1 MHAPQVNIALR
12 AARQAGN
19 LIRRAA
25 ENNDPLSVDR
35 KAANDF
41 VTQVDRAAEA
51 RIIEAIRKAYPEH
64 GILAEESGEQ
74 PGTGDGAD
82 YLWVIDPLD
91 GTTNFIHGLPQ
102 YAVSIALKVKGKVE
116 HAVVYDPLREEEF
129 TASRGRGAALN
140 GRRLRVTNRAGLDG
154 ALIGTGFPFRKDQLA
169 YMDAYMGMF
178 RAVAE
183 STAGLRRPGA
193 AALDLAWVAAGRL
206 DGFFELGLQEWDMA
220 AGTLLITEAG
230 GLVGDVAGG
239 HGHFQRGNIVAG
251 TPKVFKGLLQKIK
264 PHLTDSLKRG

>member
-12 AARQAGN
+12 AARQAGT

-25 ENNDPLSVDR
+25 ENSDPLKVDR
-35 KAANDF
+35 KGANDF
-41 VTQVDRAAEA
+41 VTQVDKAAEA
-51 RIIEAIRKAYPEH
+51 RIIEVIRKAYPDH
-64 GILAEESGEQ
+64 GILAEEGGEQ
-74 PGTGDGAD
+74 PGRGDGAD

-91 GTTNFIHGLPQ
+91 GTTNFIHGFPQ
-102 YAVSIALKVKGKVE
+102 YAVSIALKIKGRVE
-116 HAVVYDPLREEEF
+116 HGVVYDPLREEEF

-140 GRRLRVTNRAGLDG
+140 GRRLRVTGRASLDG
-154 ALIGTGFPFRKDQLA
+154 ALIGTGFPFRKDQMA
-169 YMDAYMGMF
+169 YLDAYMGMF
-178 RAVAE
+178 RAIAE
-183 STAGLRRPGA
+183 DAAGLRRPGA
-193 AALDLAWVAAGRL
+193 AALDLAWLAAGRT

-230 GLVGDVAGG
+230 GLVGDLVGG
-239 HGHFQRGNIVAG
+239 HNHLSRGNLVAG

>member
-25 ENNDPLSVDR
+25 ENNDPLTVDS
-35 KAANDF
+35 KGLNDF

-51 RIIEAIRKAYPEH
+51 RIVEVLRKAYPDH
-64 GILAEESGEQ
+64 GILGEEGGEVAGQ
-74 PGTGDGAD
+74 GDGAD
-82 YLWVIDPLD
+82 HLWVIDPLD
-91 GTTNFIHGLPQ
+91 GTTNFIHGFPQ
-102 YAVSIALKVKGKVE
+102 YAVSIALKIKGKIE
-116 HAVVYDPLREEEF
+116 HAVVYDPLRDEEF
-129 TASRGRGAALN
+129 TASRGRGASLN
-140 GRRLRVTNRAGLDG
+140 GRRIRVTKRAGLDG
-154 ALIGTGFPFRKDQLA
+154 ALIGTGFPFRKDQIPH
-169 YMDAYMGMF
+169 MDAYLGMF

-206 DGFFELGLQEWDMA
+206 DGFFEFGLQEWDLA

-230 GLVGDVAGG
+230 GLVGDLNGGHSHLERGNVVAG
-239 HGHFQRGNIVAG
+239 N
-251 TPKVFKGLLQKIK
+251 PKVFKGLLQKIK
-264 PHLTDSLKRG
+264 PHLTDALKR